1 MNRYYVV
8 IVLVGLLT
16 LVGCISHPQ
25 TAEEF
30 RKAVPGAFSAKVET
44 FEVDRPF
51 NQVASTFQKMGPDC
65 LAKTIKTTSQ
75 TNTSFQVIV
84 TTYKPTVM
92 VTEKKAEL

>member
-30 RKAVPGAFSAKVET
+30 RKAVPGAFSVKVET

-51 NQVASTFQKMGPDC
+51 SQVASIFQKMGPEDFVQKIGG
-65 LAKTIKTTSQ
+65 LIK
-75 TNTSFQVIV
+75 
-84 TTYKPTVM
+84 
-92 VTEKKAEL
+92 